1 MTTRNSLA
9 VDLCVFDLL
18 QWAGRNITQGQ
29 WTIAVRGTQEIIGYG
44 LALMTDSIYSRNGFP
59 GSRSSFSGWCT
70 IRKQV
75 QFSVIRALIDKDIA
89 LIYLKCLVFC
99 GLGCVCALSVFGYD
113 KGEVLLLSRSTL
125 DTE

>member
-1 MTTRNSLA
+1 MTTRNSLE

-18 QWAGRNITQGQ
+18 QWTGRNTTQGQ
-29 WTIAVRGTQEIIGYG
+29 WTIAVRGAQEIIRYG
-44 LALMTDSIYSRNGFP
+44 LVLMTDSIYSRNGFP
-59 GSRSSFSGWCT
+59 GSSNSFSGWCT

-75 QFSVIRALIDKDIA
+75 QFSVIRALIDKDIT

-113 KGEVLLLSRSTL
+113 KG
-125 DTE
+125 

>member
-1 MTTRNSLA
+1 MFVYSRILGSTLRTEILQGLPRSASVIELVSPLHSTTTRNSPV

-18 QWAGRNITQGQ
+18 QWTERYTTQGQ

-44 LALMTDSIYSRNGFP
+44 LTLMSDSIYSRKGFP

-75 QFSVIRALIDKDIA
+75 QISIV
-89 LIYLKCLVFC
+89 
-99 GLGCVCALSVFGYD
+99 
-113 KGEVLLLSRSTL
+113 EQ
-125 DTE
+125 

>member
-1 MTTRNSLA
+1 M
-9 VDLCVFDLL
+9 
-18 QWAGRNITQGQ
+18 
-29 WTIAVRGTQEIIGYG
+29 RGAQEIIGYG
-44 LALMTDSIYSRNGFP
+44 LALMTDSIYSRNEFP
-59 GSRSSFSGWCT
+59 GSSISFSGWCT